1 MSAWSGPFLIA
12 CVLLAVAGGA
22 KALDPITTVGALRGV
37 GIRVPGRAV
46 RVGGGIEA
54 VVAVAAALTGAP
66 LLAALVAFSYLAFT
80 CFVLVALA
88 RRVPIGSCGCFGR
101 IDTPPS
107 GLHVVLDLGA
117 VVAAVG
123 AMLAGGS
130 AGLLDGFGDLPLA
143 GLPFLL
149 LVGVGA
155 YAAFAAM
162 TVVPRLAAARMH
174 R

>member
-12 CVLLAVAGGA
+12 CVLLGAAGVA
-22 KALDPITTVGALRGV
+22 KAIDPLTTAGALRGV
-37 GIRVPGRAV
+37 GLKVPGVIV
-46 RVGGGIEA
+46 RVAGAIEA

-66 LLAALVAFSYLAFT
+66 VLAAVVGLSYLAFT
-80 CFVLVALA
+80 GFVVVALA
-88 RRVPIGSCGCFGR
+88 RKVPIGSCGCFGR

-107 GLHVVLDLGA
+107 PLHVVLDLGA
-117 VVAAVG
+117 VVAAGG
-123 AMLAGGS
+123 AMTAGGA
-130 AGLLDGFGDLPLA
+130 AGLVDGFGDLPLA

-162 TVVPRLAAARMH
+162 TVVPRLVVLRTH

>member
-12 CVLLAVAGGA
+12 CVLLGAAGAA
-22 KALDPITTVGALRGV
+22 KAVDPVTTVGALRGA
-37 GIRVPGRAV
+37 GLRVPGGVV
-46 RVGGGIEA
+46 RVGGAVEA

-66 LLAALVAFSYLAFT
+66 VLAAVVALSYLAFT
-80 CFVLVALA
+80 GFVLVALT
-88 RRVPIGSCGCFGR
+88 RKLPIGSCGCFGR
-101 IDTPPS
+101 VDTPPS
-107 GLHVVLDLGA
+107 PLHVVLDLGA

-123 AMLAGGS
+123 AMSAGGA
-130 AGLLDGFGDLPLA
+130 AGLVDGYSALPLA

-149 LVGVGA
+149 LVAVGA

-162 TVVPRLAAARMH
+162 TVVPQLVALRTH

>member
-12 CVLLAVAGGA
+12 CVLLAAAGMA

-37 GIRVPGRAV
+37 GLRVPGTAV
-46 RVGGGIEA
+46 RIGGGIEA

-66 LLAALVAFSYLAFT
+66 LLAALVGLSYLAFT
-80 CFVLVALA
+80 GFVVVALT
-88 RRVPIGSCGCFGR
+88 RRVPIGSCGCFGKV
-101 IDTPPS
+101 DTPPS
-107 GLHVVLDLGA
+107 ALHVVLDLGA

-123 AMLAGGS
+123 AMTAGGS
-130 AGLLDGFGDLPLA
+130 AGLIDGYGGLPLA

-149 LVGVGA
+149 LVALGA

-162 TVVPRLAAARMH
+162 TVVPRLVALRTH
-174 R
+174 P